1 MRILAITL
9 CFILFGFLSVRPE
22 EIPRLHDEYDP
33 NKWPEA
39 ELKLSQAADLKDIF
53 DSGLR
58 PYRFPGLENTTLEGK
73 HLALSIRLGSGKSLP
88 PLDVE
93 VIRIKPFR
101 DGKIGTIEGFTPK
114 LSLDQAR
121 QEMIKWL
128 PFAANQ
134 RTEQDL
140 EDYLAAVKA
149 DFLDFDDPYRGVAHG
164 CGVGWREPG
173 FETYNGGPQVGVGFR
188 KTANPELPL
197 RLHFWLSWNANR
209 PIKDT
214 GSYRPNPIEPPPG
227 YEHVDMTAPANFGPD
242 SMVAILRSKGVD
254 VGDGKG
260 GIPYEEHLNPKHV
273 EVPGEPPV
281 LPIPDDKA
289 PAPPAAS
296 SKAWFWIF
304 FALVVVALALVVW
317 HKLLR

>member
-1 MRILAITL
+1 MRTVAAVLS
-9 CFILFGFLSVRPE
+9 FMVFGFLARGSQG
-22 EIPRLHDEYDP
+22 IPRLHEEYDP
-33 NKWPEA
+33 KKWPRA
-39 ELKLSQAADLKDIF
+39 ELKLKEAADLKDIF

-58 PYRFPGLENTTLEGK
+58 PYRFPGLENSLLEAK
-73 HLALSIRLGSGKSLP
+73 HINVQIVLGSGRRLP
-88 PLDVE
+88 GIPAE
-93 VIRIKPFR
+93 VTQITPFR

-209 PIKDT
+209 PIKDA
-214 GSYRPNPIEPPPG
+214 GSYRPDPIQPPPG
-227 YEHVDMTAPANFGPD
+227 YENVDMTAPANFGPD

-254 VGDGKG
+254 IGDGKG
-260 GIPYEEHLNPKHV
+260 GISYEEYLNQKQV
-273 EVPGEPPV
+273 EVTGEPPM
-281 LPIPDDKA
+281 LPIPVN
-289 PAPPAAS
+289 PAPEPPVAS
-296 SKAWFWIF
+296 SKAWIWILV
-304 FALVVVALALVVW
+304 ALVAVALAMVVW
-317 HKLLR
+317 HRPLR